1 MGAGF
6 SKGRSSPQR
15 ENVAT
20 NSILKQPKNR
30 TLSLDEESLTG
41 SFNRRAE
48 IRVED
53 ADGDWS
59 GRGGKK
65 QTRAGQVMSSTFEE
79 VAVAKER
86 LNVTSQPLSSTR
98 SKTSAEFRA
107 MRSGNNLSIRSTKR
121 GASNIFNSSGP
132 LSPTSQRSPFMSSSG
147 KSPGASSVK
156 EKKSSSL
163 QSVGDQGRFT
173 AWQKLGDGTKS
184 DKGGPIDRQAWD
196 GLHNVLDHKASLY
209 QNAMEMLQDL
219 VREKQDSMTAR
230 ERVQLDY
237 VMTALGTAENQPSN
251 DKATAGMPEF
261 DLGEEDKEVAD
272 WLMEAFIGSPKPRVR
287 PFRSQQPTWQNSPLS
302 LGPQID
308 VGQIRSTPLQLET
321 LDPRSQTLKLTPE
334 S

>member
-15 ENVAT
+15 ENVAI
-20 NSILKQPKNR
+20 NSILKQPKK
-30 TLSLDEESLTG
+30 TQSLDEESLTG

-48 IRVED
+48 IRVEN
-53 ADGDWS
+53 ADEDWS

-107 MRSGNNLSIRSTKR
+107 MRSGHNLSIRSTKR
-121 GASNIFNSSGP
+121 GAANMFNPSGP
-132 LSPTSQRSPFMSSSG
+132 VSPTSQRSPFLSSSG
-147 KSPGASSVK
+147 RSPGASHVK
-156 EKKSSSL
+156 EKKSSLLPSD
-163 QSVGDQGRFT
+163 GDQGRFT

-184 DKGGPIDRQAWD
+184 DNGGPIDRQAWD

-209 QNAMEMLQDL
+209 QNAMEILQDL

-287 PFRSQQPTWQNSPLS
+287 PFRSQQPTNLAKSPVEP
-302 LGPQID
+302 GTPN
-308 VGQIRSTPLQLET
+308 RSRTDRP
-321 LDPRSQTLKLTPE
+321 PCN
-334 S
+334 